1 MGVGLVLE
9 QHYLHP
15 LPGNPGE
22 EQQPGVGVVVVVVVG
37 LDQHNLQPLPGW
49 PGGL

>member
-1 MGVGLVLE
+1 MLE

-22 EQQPGVGVVVVVVVG
+22 EQQPGVVVVVVG